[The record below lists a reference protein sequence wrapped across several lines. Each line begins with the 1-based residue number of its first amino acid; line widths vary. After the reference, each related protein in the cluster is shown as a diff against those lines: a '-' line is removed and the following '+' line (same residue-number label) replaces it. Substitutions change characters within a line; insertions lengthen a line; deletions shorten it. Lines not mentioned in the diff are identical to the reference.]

1 MPEFDKDRLE
11 VERVMNLVQGFGW
24 EKTGEQITDTHT
36 IITIRK
42 ERIKPGA
49 EMGAG
54 PS

>member
-36 IITIRK
+36 VITIRK
-42 ERIKPGA
+42 KRAEPEA